1 MQFFPVD
8 TPWPGR
14 LAVCSRPRSGSWL
27 EDDIRALRTAGFD
40 LLVSALTPEEVSRL
54 ELETV
59 PQLCSEFGVEFVH
72 FPIGNLM
79 VPELDAALPQLE
91 TWRCRLSEGR
101 GVAIHCWGS
110 AGRSPTLV
118 AALLV
123 LGGVATDEA
132 WQRVESARG
141 REVPDTNEQ
150 REWVAEVAGR
160 GLA

>member
-8 TPWPGR
+8 CPWPGR

-27 EDDIRALRTAGFD
+27 DDDIRALRAAGFD
-40 LLVSALTPEEVSRL
+40 LLVSALTPEEVAKL
-54 ELETV
+54 ELESV
-59 PQLCSEFGVEFVH
+59 PELCANHGIEFVH

-79 VPELDAALPQLE
+79 VPDVDAALPALE
-91 TWRCRLSEGR
+91 TWCGKLSRGH

-123 LGGVATDEA
+123 LGGVASEDA
-132 WQRVESARG
+132 WRRVESARG

-150 REWVAEVAGR
+150 RQWVSELAER
-160 GLA
+160 IE